1 MTMVLLYSFCGDV
14 GLSVL
19 ETACAS
25 ADAFDAYESVDGRA
39 YAVPRRENC
48 GSYKP
53 DAPTKESKCVCGDLG
68 ERKKFT
74 FTAKHPDRSTVL
86 SGVLPNVIK
95 S

>member
-1 MTMVLLYSFCGDV
+1 M
-14 GLSVL
+14 L

-74 FTAKHPDRSTVL
+74 FTAKHYKLWRGFVSPVVADYVAQ
-86 SGVLPNVIK
+86 
-95 S
+95 